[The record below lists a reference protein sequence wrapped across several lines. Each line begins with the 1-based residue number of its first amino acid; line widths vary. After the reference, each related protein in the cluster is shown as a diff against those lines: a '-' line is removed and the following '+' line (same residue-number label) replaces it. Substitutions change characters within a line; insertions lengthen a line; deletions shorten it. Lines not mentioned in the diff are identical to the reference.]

1 MANSKF
7 KFSGTGVAIVTPFR
21 YDDSIDF
28 TALRNLV
35 SFQVENK
42 VDYIVVLGTTG
53 ESVTLSNDEKRAVV
67 DTVLETVNGKVPV
80 VVGIGGNNTQDIIN
94 KIKQYDF
101 TGIDGILSVSPYYNK
116 PTQNGLYEHYKAIAS
131 VSSLPIILYNIPG
144 RTGTNMCA
152 DTTLRLA
159 HDFKNIIAI
168 KEASGNLGQ
177 IMEIIKGRPENFEV
191 ISGDDLLALPI
202 VLLGGKGV
210 ISVVANAYPAQMSEL
225 IRLALAG
232 KLEEARKIHYL
243 LMAIINLLFV
253 EGNPAGIKAT
263 LEIKKLTTA
272 HVRLPLVK
280 VSDNTYAKIAEQVKI
295 LDRV

>member
-1 MANSKF
+1 MASNTF

-21 YDDSIDF
+21 SDDSIDF

-35 SFQVENK
+35 DFQIKNK
-42 VDYIVVLGTTG
+42 IDYLVVLGTTG
-53 ESVTLSNDEKRAVV
+53 ESVTLTTDEKRAVV
-67 DTVLETVNGKVPV
+67 DTVLEAANGRVPI

-94 KIKQYDF
+94 KIKHFDF
-101 TGIDGILSVSPYYNK
+101 TGIDAILSVSPYYNK

-131 VSSLPIILYNIPG
+131 TSPVPIILYNIPG
-144 RTGTNMCA
+144 RTGSNMCA
-152 DTTLRLA
+152 ETTLRLA
-159 HDFKNIIAI
+159 NDFKNIVAI
-168 KEASGNLGQ
+168 KEASGMLNQ
-177 IMEIIKGRPENFEV
+177 IMEIIKGKPSHFEV

-202 VLLGGKGV
+202 IALGGKGV
-210 ISVVANAYPAQMSEL
+210 ISVVANAYPLQMSEL

-232 KLEEARKIHYL
+232 KIEEARKIHYSL
-243 LMAIINLLFV
+243 LTIINLLFA

-280 VSDNTYAKIAEQVKI
+280 VSQATYAKIEEQVK
-295 LDRV
+295 LLK

>member
-1 MANSKF
+1 MMTNDTF

-35 SFQVENK
+35 EFQVENK
-42 VDYIVVLGTTG
+42 IDYMVVLGTTG
-53 ESVTLSNDEKRAVV
+53 ESVTLSADEKRAVV
-67 DTVLETVNGKVPV
+67 DSVLEAVNGRVPV

-94 KIKQYDF
+94 KIKQFDF

-116 PTQNGLYEHYKAIAS
+116 PTQGGLYEHFKAIAS
-131 VSSLPIILYNIPG
+131 VSPVPIILYNIPG
-144 RTGTNMCA
+144 RTGSNMCA
-152 DTTLRLA
+152 ETTLRLA
-159 HDFKNIIAI
+159 SDFRNIVAI
-168 KEASGNLGQ
+168 KEASGNLNQ
-177 IMEIIKGRPENFEV
+177 IMEIIKGKPSHFEV

-202 VLLGGKGV
+202 VMLGGKGV
-210 ISVVANAYPAQMSEL
+210 ISVVANAYPFQMSEL

-232 KLEEARKIHYL
+232 KIDEAKKIHYSL
-243 LMAIINLLFV
+243 LTLINLLFV

-263 LEIKKLTTA
+263 LEIKKLTSA

-280 VSDNTYAKIAEQVKI
+280 VSQTTYAKIEEQVKV
-295 LDRV
+295 LK

>member
-1 MANSKF
+1 MASNTF

-21 YDDSIDF
+21 SDDSIDF

-35 SFQVENK
+35 DFQIKNK
-42 VDYIVVLGTTG
+42 TDYLVVLGTTG
-53 ESVTLSNDEKRAVV
+53 ESVTLSADEKRAVV
-67 DTVLETVNGKVPV
+67 DTVLEAANGRVPI

-94 KIKQYDF
+94 KIKHFDF
-101 TGIDGILSVSPYYNK
+101 TGIDAILSVSPYYNK

-131 VSSLPIILYNIPG
+131 TSPVPIILYNIPG
-144 RTGTNMCA
+144 RTGSNMCA
-152 DTTLRLA
+152 ETTLRLA
-159 HDFKNIIAI
+159 NDFKNIVAI
-168 KEASGNLGQ
+168 KEASGMLNQ
-177 IMEIIKGRPENFEV
+177 IMEIIKGKPSHFEV

-202 VLLGGKGV
+202 IALGGKGV
-210 ISVVANAYPAQMSEL
+210 ISVVANAYPLQMSEL

-232 KLEEARKIHYL
+232 KIEEARKIHYSL
-243 LMAIINLLFV
+243 LTIINLLFA

-280 VSDNTYAKIAEQVKI
+280 VSQATYAKIEEQVK
-295 LDRV
+295 LLK

>member
-1 MANSKF
+1 MASNTF

-35 SFQVENK
+35 EFQIQNK
-42 VDYIVVLGTTG
+42 VEYLVVLGTTG
-53 ESVTLSNDEKRAVV
+53 ESVTLTSDEKRAVV
-67 DTVLETVNGKVPV
+67 DTVLETVNGRMPV

-94 KIKQYDF
+94 KIKHFDF

-116 PTQNGLYEHYKAIAS
+116 PNQSGLYEHYKAIAAAS
-131 VSSLPIILYNIPG
+131 PVPVILYNIPG
-144 RTGTNMCA
+144 RTGMNICA
-152 DTTLRLA
+152 ETTLRLA
-159 HDFKNIIAI
+159 SDFKNIIAI
-168 KEASGNLGQ
+168 KEASGNLSQ
-177 IMEIIKGRPENFEV
+177 IMEIIKGKPDHFEV

-202 VLLGGKGV
+202 VALGGKGV
-210 ISVVANAYPAQMSEL
+210 ISVVANAYPLQMSEL
-225 IRLALAG
+225 VRLALAG
-232 KLEEARKIHYL
+232 KIEEARKIHYSL
-243 LMAIINLLFV
+243 QHLINLLFV

-280 VSDNTYAKIAEQVKI
+280 VSQNTYEKIGEQVKI
-295 LDRV
+295 LK

>member
-1 MANSKF
+1 MASNTF

-35 SFQVENK
+35 EFQIQNK
-42 VDYIVVLGTTG
+42 VEYLVVLGTTG
-53 ESVTLSNDEKRAVV
+53 ESVTLTSDEKRAVV
-67 DTVLETVNGKVPV
+67 DTVLETVNGRIPV

-94 KIKQYDF
+94 KIKHFDF

-116 PTQNGLYEHYKAIAS
+116 PNQSGLYEHYKAIAAAS
-131 VSSLPIILYNIPG
+131 PVPVILYNIPG
-144 RTGTNMCA
+144 RTGMNICA
-152 DTTLRLA
+152 ETTLRLA
-159 HDFKNIIAI
+159 SDFKNIIAI
-168 KEASGNLGQ
+168 KEASGNLSQ
-177 IMEIIKGRPENFEV
+177 IMEIIKGKPDHFEV

-202 VLLGGKGV
+202 VALGGKGV
-210 ISVVANAYPAQMSEL
+210 ISVVANAYPLQMSEL
-225 IRLALAG
+225 VRLALAE
-232 KLEEARKIHYL
+232 KIEEARKIHYSL
-243 LMAIINLLFV
+243 QHLINLLFV

-280 VSDNTYAKIAEQVKI
+280 ISQNTYEKIGEQVKI
-295 LDRV
+295 LK

>member
-1 MANSKF
+1 MASNTF

-21 YDDSIDF
+21 SDDSIDF

-35 SFQVENK
+35 DFQIKNK
-42 VDYIVVLGTTG
+42 IDYLVVLGTTG
-53 ESVTLSNDEKRAVV
+53 ESVTLSADEKRAVV
-67 DTVLETVNGKVPV
+67 DTVLEAANGRVPI

-94 KIKQYDF
+94 KIKHFDF
-101 TGIDGILSVSPYYNK
+101 TGIDAILSVSPYYNK

-131 VSSLPIILYNIPG
+131 TSPVPIILYNIPG
-144 RTGTNMCA
+144 RTGSNMCA
-152 DTTLRLA
+152 ETTLRLA
-159 HDFKNIIAI
+159 NDFKNIVAI
-168 KEASGNLGQ
+168 KEASGMLNQ
-177 IMEIIKGRPENFEV
+177 IMEIIKGKPSHFEV

-202 VLLGGKGV
+202 IALGGKGV
-210 ISVVANAYPAQMSEL
+210 ISVVANAYPLQMSEL

-232 KLEEARKIHYL
+232 KIEEARKIHYSL
-243 LMAIINLLFV
+243 LTIINLLFA

-280 VSDNTYAKIAEQVKI
+280 VSQATYAKIEEQFK
-295 LDRV
+295 LLK

>member
-1 MANSKF
+1 MASNTF

-35 SFQVENK
+35 EFQIQNK
-42 VDYIVVLGTTG
+42 VEYLVVLGTTG
-53 ESVTLSNDEKRAVV
+53 ESVTLTSDEKRAVV
-67 DTVLETVNGKVPV
+67 DTVLETVNGRIPV

-94 KIKQYDF
+94 KIKHFDF

-116 PTQNGLYEHYKAIAS
+116 PNQSGLYEHYKAIAAAS
-131 VSSLPIILYNIPG
+131 PVPVILYNIPG
-144 RTGTNMCA
+144 RTGMNICA
-152 DTTLRLA
+152 ETTLRLA
-159 HDFKNIIAI
+159 SDFKNIIAI
-168 KEASGNLGQ
+168 KEASGNLSQ
-177 IMEIIKGRPENFEV
+177 IMEIIKGKPDHFEV

-202 VLLGGKGV
+202 VALGGKGV
-210 ISVVANAYPAQMSEL
+210 ISVVANAYPLQMSEL
-225 IRLALAG
+225 VRLALAE
-232 KLEEARKIHYL
+232 KIEEARKIHYSL
-243 LMAIINLLFV
+243 QHLINLLFV

-280 VSDNTYAKIAEQVKI
+280 VSQNTYEKIGEQVKI
-295 LDRV
+295 LK

>member
-1 MANSKF
+1 MASNTF

-21 YDDSIDF
+21 SDDSIDF

-35 SFQVENK
+35 DFQIKNK
-42 VDYIVVLGTTG
+42 IDYLVVLGTTG
-53 ESVTLSNDEKRAVV
+53 ESVTLSADEKRAVV
-67 DTVLETVNGKVPV
+67 DTVLEAANGRVPI

-94 KIKQYDF
+94 KIKHFDF
-101 TGIDGILSVSPYYNK
+101 TGIDAILSVSPYYNK

-131 VSSLPIILYNIPG
+131 TSPVPIILYNIPG
-144 RTGTNMCA
+144 RTGSNMCA
-152 DTTLRLA
+152 ETTLRLA
-159 HDFKNIIAI
+159 NDFKNIVAI
-168 KEASGNLGQ
+168 KEASGMLNQ
-177 IMEIIKGRPENFEV
+177 IMEIIKGKPSHFEV

-202 VLLGGKGV
+202 IALGGKGV
-210 ISVVANAYPAQMSEL
+210 ISVVANAYPLQMSEL

-232 KLEEARKIHYL
+232 KIEEARKIHYSL
-243 LMAIINLLFV
+243 LTIINLLFA

-280 VSDNTYAKIAEQVKI
+280 VSQATYAKIEEQVK
-295 LDRV
+295 LLK

>member
-1 MANSKF
+1 MASNTF

-35 SFQVENK
+35 EFQIQNK
-42 VDYIVVLGTTG
+42 VEYLVVLGTTG
-53 ESVTLSNDEKRAVV
+53 ESVTLTSDEKRAVV
-67 DTVLETVNGKVPV
+67 DTVLETVNGRIPV

-94 KIKQYDF
+94 KIKHFDF

-116 PTQNGLYEHYKAIAS
+116 PNQSGLYEHYKAIAAAS
-131 VSSLPIILYNIPG
+131 PVPVILYNIPG
-144 RTGTNMCA
+144 RTGMNICA
-152 DTTLRLA
+152 ETTLRLA
-159 HDFKNIIAI
+159 SDFKNIIAI
-168 KEASGNLGQ
+168 KEASGNLSQ
-177 IMEIIKGRPENFEV
+177 IMEIIKGKPDHFEV

-202 VLLGGKGV
+202 VALGGKGV
-210 ISVVANAYPAQMSEL
+210 ISVVANAYPLQMSEL
-225 IRLALAG
+225 VRLALAG
-232 KLEEARKIHYL
+232 KIEEARKIHYSL
-243 LMAIINLLFV
+243 QHLINLLFV

-280 VSDNTYAKIAEQVKI
+280 VSQNTYEKIGEQVKI
-295 LDRV
+295 L

>member
-1 MANSKF
+1 MASNTF

-21 YDDSIDF
+21 SDDSIDF

-35 SFQVENK
+35 DFQIKNK
-42 VDYIVVLGTTG
+42 IDYLVVLGTTG
-53 ESVTLSNDEKRAVV
+53 ESVTLTTDEKRAVV
-67 DTVLETVNGKVPV
+67 DTVLEAANGRVPV

-94 KIKQYDF
+94 KIKHFDF
-101 TGIDGILSVSPYYNK
+101 TGIDAILSVSPYYNK

-131 VSSLPIILYNIPG
+131 TSPVPIILYNIPG
-144 RTGTNMCA
+144 RTGSNMCA
-152 DTTLRLA
+152 ETTLRLA
-159 HDFKNIIAI
+159 NDFKNIVAI
-168 KEASGNLGQ
+168 KEASGMLNQ
-177 IMEIIKGRPENFEV
+177 IMEIIKGKPSHFEV

-202 VLLGGKGV
+202 IALGGKGV
-210 ISVVANAYPAQMSEL
+210 ISVVANAYPLQMSEL

-232 KLEEARKIHYL
+232 KIEEARKIHYSL
-243 LMAIINLLFV
+243 LTIINLLFA

-280 VSDNTYAKIAEQVKI
+280 VSQATYAKIEEQVK
-295 LDRV
+295 LLK

>member
-1 MANSKF
+1 MTSDTF

-35 SFQVENK
+35 EFQIENK
-42 VDYIVVLGTTG
+42 VEYLVVLGTTG
-53 ESVTLSNDEKRAVV
+53 ESVTLSADEKRAVV
-67 DTVLETVNGKVPV
+67 DTVLEAANGRIPV

-94 KIKQYDF
+94 KIKHFDF

-116 PTQNGLYEHYKAIAS
+116 PTQGGLYEHFKAIAS
-131 VSSLPIILYNIPG
+131 ASPVPIILYNIPG
-144 RTGTNMCA
+144 RTGSNMCA
-152 DTTLRLA
+152 ETTLRLA
-159 HDFKNIIAI
+159 SEFKNIVAI
-168 KEASGNLGQ
+168 KEASGNLNQ
-177 IMEIIKGRPENFEV
+177 IMEIIKGKPSHFEV

-202 VLLGGKGV
+202 VVLGGKGV
-210 ISVVANAYPAQMSEL
+210 ISVVANAYPYQMSEL

-232 KLEEARKIHYL
+232 NIDEAKKIHYSL
-243 LMAIINLLFV
+243 LTLINLLFV

-280 VSDNTYAKIAEQVKI
+280 VSQATYAKIEEQVRLLK
-295 LDRV
+295 